1 MQMVKMTLMLITLR
15 NKFLGLISNCMEF
28 IQFYCT
34 EFSNMSIEL
43 SINTQPG
50 NIIGPKDPE
59 RWS

>member
-1 MQMVKMTLMLITLR
+1 MQMANMTLMLITLW
-15 NKFLGLISNCMEF
+15 NKFLGWNLFNF
-28 IQFYCT
+28 IVRNF
-34 EFSNMSIEL
+34 EILSNMSIEL